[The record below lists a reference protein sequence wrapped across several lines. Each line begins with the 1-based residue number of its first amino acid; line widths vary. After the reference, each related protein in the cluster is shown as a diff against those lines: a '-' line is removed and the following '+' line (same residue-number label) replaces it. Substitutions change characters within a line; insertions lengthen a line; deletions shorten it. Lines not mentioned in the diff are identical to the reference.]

1 MIAAR
6 PQLARLAEVAKLLDG
21 LHGPTEQAF
30 LAYGDVLS
38 RAVTVLRTAGANL
51 EGLGQR
57 LSGEDAR
64 ATSERLTDAV
74 QQVVALAQR
83 RGGKDSTLIS
93 LAAKAQM
100 VAKQVEMLRKIVAEV
115 ALLAMNGKIQ
125 ASYLSQAGSDFSVF
139 TVEISRLGDLAL
151 ATIDKTAARLVQL
164 RKAIQD
170 AQGETAELERRNDK
184 ELQTVLLRLQ
194 HGLKTMADR
203 RDDAAHSAVEIA
215 GRSASVA
222 GRIAAAIGEMQIND
236 IAAQRV
242 AHVSTALTLLAGLLE
257 EGGRNT
263 HAEYHWLETMD
274 ESRMR
279 ALAGVVLRLQ
289 AEQISRTR
297 EEFCERVGQLAVH
310 MRTLARDAGEVS
322 GLAVQTFAGSHTGSA
337 SFVGELEQDMGAA
350 RDLLRQGDQSRLALK
365 RLMDGMAADFS
376 SMAVELQAI
385 QSIDADM
392 RVMGLNA
399 TFKCGRLGER
409 GLALGVIAHELR
421 ACSRRTEEQARRLS
435 GALAESMDMAGTL
448 AGDADTEM
456 ENLSQAACQAMEAS
470 RQALGSLGAAIEE
483 SFTQLRAGIDLVA
496 TELDS
501 TAAQMS
507 IGREVGTV
515 LERAGA
521 EIQAL
526 ATEIDPE
533 RSDPREVRREVE
545 MLLHAQYTMDSE
557 RLVHGLFDD
566 SVTAGPE
573 AAKPSAVVTEDDLDD
588 CFL

>member
-1 MIAAR
+1 MTI
-6 PQLARLAEVAKLLDG
+6 PHSVLAKLNELGKLLDG
-21 LHGPTEQAF
+21 LHGPTERAF
-30 LAYGDVLS
+30 LAYGEVLS
-38 RAVTVLRTAGANL
+38 RAVTVLRTAGGNL
-51 EGLGQR
+51 EALGQR
-57 LSGEDAR
+57 LSGDEAR
-64 ATSERLTDAV
+64 ATSERLNDAV
-74 QQVVALAQR
+74 QQVVALAER
-83 RGGKDSTLIS
+83 RSGKGGTLLS

-100 VAKQVEMLRKIVAEV
+100 VAKQVETLRKIVAEV

-125 ASYLSQAGSDFSVF
+125 ASYLSQSGTDFSVF

-151 ATIDKTAARLVQL
+151 ETIDKTAGRLVQL

-170 AQGETAELERRNDK
+170 AQGETAEFERRNDK

-203 RDDAAHSAVEIA
+203 RDDAARSAVEVA
-215 GRSASVA
+215 GRSANVA
-222 GRIAAAIGEMQIND
+222 ARIAAAIGEMQIND

-242 AHVSTALTLLAGLLE
+242 AHVSTALALLAELLRE
-257 EGGRNT
+257 DGRGAR
-263 HAEYHWLETMD
+263 AEHHWLETMD
-274 ESRMR
+274 EGRIR

-297 EEFCERVGQLAVH
+297 QEFCERVGQLATH
-310 MRTLARDAGEVS
+310 MHTLARDAGEVS
-322 GLAVQTFAGSHTGSA
+322 NLAVQTFAGNHAGSA
-337 SFVGELEQDMGAA
+337 SFVGELEQDMGSA

-365 RLMDGMAADFS
+365 RLMESMAADFS

-392 RVMGLNA
+392 RIMGLNA
-399 TFKCGRLGER
+399 TLKCGRLGGR

-448 AGDADTEM
+448 ASDADTDL
-456 ENLSQAACQAMEAS
+456 ENLSLAACQAMEAS
-470 RQALGSLGAAIEE
+470 LQALGSLGAAIEE
-483 SFTQLRAGIDLVA
+483 SFTLLRAGIDQVA
-496 TELDS
+496 GELES
-501 TAAQMS
+501 TAGQMS
-507 IGREVGTV
+507 IGRDVGAV

-521 EIQAL
+521 EIHAL
-526 ATEIDPE
+526 ATEIDPG

-566 SVTAGPE
+566 SVSAGAE
-573 AAKPSAVVTEDDLDD
+573 AAQAPAAAEDDLDD